1 MGDFTITDEL
11 QRAFDA
17 QKIDCIQLREAT
29 PELYTTERSN
39 PRRVLFSVARCKN
52 AK

>member
-29 PELYTTERSN
+29 PEEFY
-39 PRRVLFSVARCKN
+39 FSVARCKS